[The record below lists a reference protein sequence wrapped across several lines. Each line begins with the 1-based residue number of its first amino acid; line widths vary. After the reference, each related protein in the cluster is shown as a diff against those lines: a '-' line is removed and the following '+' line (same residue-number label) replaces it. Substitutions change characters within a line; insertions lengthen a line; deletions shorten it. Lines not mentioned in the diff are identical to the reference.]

1 MFRLLVVSVTLTA
14 GLLTGQQAGEQRDRD
29 AGRAAARRAE
39 QRARDM
45 RSQLFQRSAM
55 SGHVKVRVRLKNG
68 NRLTGVLKG
77 GRVVERVEGQRYVP
91 AAASE
96 RGAGVRLDYVAGT
109 RGFLFVPF
117 SRLESYRVLQRMTH
131 AQLRELEQALQRAER
146 PAPAANPAA
155 TDGPASIGDPAA
167 PQRAATASRRRLP
180 PPPDGLDA
188 WAAGAAVAEAP
199 PKAAAAQTPSSGE
212 GEGADANT
220 TASAEVDAAPVAA
233 EKPAGE
239 AVAAAEQEAAWA
251 DLLRRFPP
259 AAGWSEDK
267 KQEISRRFVV
277 IGAKPS
283 PKELEFVERFT
294 EWLQACAHAGVD
306 PGAGSPP
313 APKSRGEARR
323 AARSRARDLRK

>member
-1 MFRLLVVSVTLTA
+1 MFRLLVVSVALTA

-45 RSQLFQRSAM
+45 RSQLFQRSAT

-68 NRLTGVLKG
+68 NRLTGVLKD
-77 GRVVERVEGQRYVP
+77 GRVVERVERQRYVP

-131 AQLRELEQALQRAER
+131 AQLRELEQELQRAER

-167 PQRAATASRRRLP
+167 PQRAATASPRRLP

-188 WAAGAAVAEAP
+188 WAAGTAVAEAP
-199 PKAAAAQTPSSGE
+199 PAAAAVQTPPA

-220 TASAEVDAAPVAA
+220 TASAEDDAAPVAA
-233 EKPAGE
+233 EKPTAE
-239 AVAAAEQEAAWA
+239 AVAAAKQEAAWA

-306 PGAGSPP
+306 PAAGRPP

>member
-14 GLLTGQQAGEQRDRD
+14 GLLTGQRAGEQQDRD

-45 RSQLFQRSAM
+45 RSQLFQRNAT

-68 NRLTGVLKG
+68 NRLTGVLKD

-131 AQLRELEQALQRAER
+131 AQLRELEQELQRAER
-146 PAPAANPAA
+146 PAPAAKPAA

-167 PQRAATASRRRLP
+167 PQRAATASPRRLP

-188 WAAGAAVAEAP
+188 WAAGTAVAEAP
-199 PKAAAAQTPSSGE
+199 PAAAAVQTPPP
-212 GEGADANT
+212 GEGANAST
-220 TASAEVDAAPVAA
+220 TASAKVDAAPVAA
-233 EKPAGE
+233 EKPAAE
-239 AVAAAEQEAAWA
+239 AVAAAKQEAAWA

-306 PGAGSPP
+306 PAAGSPP

>member
-1 MFRLLVVSVTLTA
+1 MFRSLAVSVTLTA
-14 GLLTGQQAGEQRDRD
+14 GLLLGQQAGEQRDRE
-29 AGRAAARRAE
+29 AGRPAARRAE

-45 RSQLFQRSAM
+45 RSQLSQRSAKC
-55 SGHVKVRVRLKNG
+55 GHVKVRVRLTNG
-68 NRLTGVLKG
+68 NRLTGVLKD

-109 RGFLFVPF
+109 SGFLFVPF
-117 SRLESYRVLQRMTH
+117 SRLDSYRVLQRMTH

-155 TDGPASIGDPAA
+155 TDGPASIESPTV

-180 PPPDGLDA
+180 PPPHGLDA
-188 WAAGAAVAEAP
+188 WAAGTAVTAAP
-199 PKAAAAQTPSSGE
+199 PAAAAAQAPSSGE
-212 GEGADANT
+212 GADAS
-220 TASAEVDAAPVAA
+220 TAASEVVDPAPVAA
-233 EKPAGE
+233 EKPSAE
-239 AVAAAEQEAAWA
+239 AVAAAKQEAAWA

-259 AAGWSEDK
+259 AAGWGEDK

-277 IGAKPS
+277 IGAKPD
-283 PKELEFVERFT
+283 PNEVEFVARFA
-294 EWLQACAHAGVD
+294 EWLQACAHVGVD
-306 PGAGSPP
+306 PAAGSPP

-323 AARSRARDLRK
+323 AARSRARALRK